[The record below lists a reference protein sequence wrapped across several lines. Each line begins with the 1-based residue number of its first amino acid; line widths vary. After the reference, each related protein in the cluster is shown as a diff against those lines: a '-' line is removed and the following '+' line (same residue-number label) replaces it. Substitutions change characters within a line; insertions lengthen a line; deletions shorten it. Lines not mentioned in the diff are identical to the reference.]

1 MEADLATPAQVRYI
15 SALMHRKAEE
25 ENRDYTEIR
34 DEIKERYGFKN
45 YSKLSRGEISEL
57 IGELEGNDGYDNGG
71 IETDARDNGS
81 DDNNNNNNGKVGEY
95 VEMYADI
102 WKEITGNETF
112 INLSPKEQSIAA
124 AGIFREIVKDQRT
137 ERIAELRGT

>member
-34 DEIKERYGFKN
+34 DEIKERHGFKN

-57 IGELEGNDGYDNGG
+57 IGELE
-71 IETDARDNGS
+71 E
-81 DDNNNNNNGKVGEY
+81 
-95 VEMYADI
+95 
-102 WKEITGNETF
+102 
-112 INLSPKEQSIAA
+112 IAA
-124 AGIFREIVKDQRT
+124 MITTTITTAKYANT
-137 ERIAELRGT
+137 

>member
-1 MEADLATPAQVRYI
+1 MEADLATPAQVKYI

-34 DEIKERYGFKN
+34 DEIKERHGFKN

-57 IGELEGNDGYDNGG
+57 IGELEENNGYDNGS
-71 IETDARDNGS
+71 IDTDARANDS
-81 DDNNNNNNGKVGEY
+81 DDNNNNNGKVCEY
-95 VEMYADI
+95 VELYASI
-102 WKEITGNETF
+102 WKEINGNETF

-137 ERIAELRGT
+137 ERIAELRDM

>member
-1 MEADLATPAQVRYI
+1 MVNNLATPAQVRYI

-25 ENRDYTEIR
+25 ENRDYTEVR
-34 DEIKERYGFKN
+34 DEIKERHGFKN

-57 IGELEGNDGYDNGG
+57 IGELEENDGYDGG
-71 IETDARDNGS
+71 IIETNVHNNGNDS
-81 DDNNNNNNGKVGEY
+81 NNNNHNDKVGEY
-95 VEMYADI
+95 VELYADI

-112 INLSPKEQSIAA
+112 ISLSPKEQSIAA

-137 ERIAELRGT
+137 ERIAELRDM

>member
-34 DEIKERYGFKN
+34 DEIKERHGFKN

-57 IGELEGNDGYDNGG
+57 IGELEGNDGYDNGN
-71 IETDARDNGS
+71 DS
-81 DDNNNNNNGKVGEY
+81 NNNNNGKVCEY
-95 VEMYADI
+95 VELYAGI
-102 WKEITGNETF
+102 WKEIMSNNMF

-137 ERIAELRGT
+137 ERIAELRDM

>member
-1 MEADLATPAQVRYI
+1 MEADLATPAQVQYI

-25 ENRDYTEIR
+25 ENRNYTEIR
-34 DEIKERYGFKN
+34 DEIKERHGFTN
-45 YSKLSRGEISEL
+45 YAKLSREEISEL
-57 IGELEGNDGYDNGG
+57 ISELEENDGYGGDG
-71 IETDARDNGS
+71 IETNDHNH
-81 DDNNNNNNGKVGEY
+81 NNDSNHNGKVGEY
-95 VEMYADI
+95 VELYAGI

-137 ERIAELRGT
+137 ERIAELRDM

>member
-34 DEIKERYGFKN
+34 DEIKERHGFKN

-57 IGELEGNDGYDNGG
+57 IGELEENDGYDNGS
-71 IETDARDNGS
+71 IETNGHANGS
-81 DDNNNNNNGKVGEY
+81 DDNNNNNGKVCEY
-95 VEMYADI
+95 VELYASI

-137 ERIAELRGT
+137 ERIAELRDM

>member
-25 ENRDYTEIR
+25 KNRDYTEIR
-34 DEIKERYGFKN
+34 DEIKERHGFKN

-57 IGELEGNDGYDNGG
+57 IGELEENDGYDNGG
-71 IETDARDNGS
+71 IETNGHANGS
-81 DDNNNNNNGKVGEY
+81 DDNNNNNGKVGDY
-95 VEMYADI
+95 VELYADI
-102 WKEITGNETF
+102 WKEIMSNKTF

-137 ERIAELRGT
+137 ERIAELRDM

>member
-34 DEIKERYGFKN
+34 DEIKERHDFKN

-57 IGELEGNDGYDNGG
+57 IGELEENDGYDNDG
-71 IETDARDNGS
+71 IETDAHNNGNDS
-81 DDNNNNNNGKVGEY
+81 NNNNNGKVCEY
-95 VEMYADI
+95 VELYAGI
-102 WKEITGNETF
+102 WKEIMSNNMF

-137 ERIAELRGT
+137 ERIAELRDM

>member
-1 MEADLATPAQVRYI
+1 MVNNLATPAQVQYI

-34 DEIKERYGFKN
+34 DEIKERHGFTN
-45 YSKLSRGEISEL
+45 YAKLSRREISEL
-57 IGELEGNDGYDNGG
+57 ISELEENDGGDGIDMNGH
-71 IETDARDNGS
+71 NH
-81 DDNNNNNNGKVGEY
+81 NNGKVGEY
-95 VEMYADI
+95 VELYADI
-102 WKEITGNETF
+102 WREITGNETF

-137 ERIAELRGT
+137 ERIAELKDM